1 MEIKARVPG
10 TIKEIS
16 VAVGDAVK
24 VKQIL
29 GSMEAMKMT
38 QPIPC
43 PAEGTVKDIKVAV
56 GDRVKS
62 GEVLM
67 VIE

>member
-10 TIKEIS
+10 TIKEIN
-16 VAVGDAVK
+16 VKVGDAVK
-24 VKQIL
+24 VKQVV

-43 PAEGTVKDIKVAV
+43 PVDGTVKSVNVAV

-62 GEVLM
+62 GVVLM
-67 VIE
+67 VVE